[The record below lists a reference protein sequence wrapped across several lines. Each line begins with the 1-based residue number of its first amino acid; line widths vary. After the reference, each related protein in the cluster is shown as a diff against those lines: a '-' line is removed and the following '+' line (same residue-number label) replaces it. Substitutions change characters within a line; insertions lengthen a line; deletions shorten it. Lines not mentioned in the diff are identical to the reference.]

1 MFAPAI
7 SQTMSEFGSNNSRL
21 ASLVISIYVFGL
33 ASGPLV
39 VSPMSEL
46 YGRLWPY
53 HVSNVLFIIFT
64 VACALSSNLGM
75 LIAFR
80 FLAGS
85 VGSAVLN
92 IGGGTVADLFVREE
106 RGKAMTLWTVGALL
120 GPIAGPVA
128 GGFLAEAWGWRSTF
142 WVISIAASQSLV
154 RPRLAVHKLTG
165 DTRRPCRHSYSSS

>member
-1 MFAPAI
+1 
-7 SQTMSEFGSNNSRL
+7 MSEFGSDNSRL

-46 YGRLWPY
+46 YGRLWAY
-53 HVSNVLFIIFT
+53 NVSNVLFIVFT
-64 VACALSSNLGM
+64 VACAVSSKLGV

-85 VGSAVLN
+85 AGSAVLN
-92 IGGGTVADLFVREE
+92 IGGGTVGDLFVREE
-106 RGKAMTLWTVGALL
+106 RGKAMTLWTIGALL

-128 GGFLAEAWGWRSTF
+128 GGFLAQAWGWRSTF
-142 WVISIAASQSLV
+142 WVITIAVCLL
-154 RPRLAVHKLTG
+154 LAG
-165 DTRRPCRHSYSSS
+165 